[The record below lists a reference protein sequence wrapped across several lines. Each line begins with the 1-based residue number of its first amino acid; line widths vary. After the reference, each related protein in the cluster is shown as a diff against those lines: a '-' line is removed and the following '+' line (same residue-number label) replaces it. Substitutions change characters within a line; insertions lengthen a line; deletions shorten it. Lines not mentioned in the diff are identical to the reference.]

1 MKKILIFGST
11 GSLGTLLAK
20 NLKKNY
26 IVFTDQKIKKKL
38 KSSSDYKV
46 LYKII
51 SKKKP
56 NYIINLIALT
66 NVDKCE
72 KKKFLAD
79 KSNFVFVKNLT
90 KSISMIKNKIRLIHI
105 STDQVY
111 NGRGKHDEK
120 HVQPIN
126 YYGLSKLKGER
137 AIKKIPSIILR
148 TNFFGKTKKKENLC
162 NWIFKNVKNKKKINT
177 FKNIYFSPLHI
188 TTLIKIINKILK
200 HNSAQGVFNLGT
212 KNKISK
218 AKFAENFIKDLGL
231 DMNLLNKTNYS
242 NNHLYAKR
250 PLDMSMKINKF
261 EKYFKIKL
269 PTVKTEMSKL
279 IKEYK

>member
-1 MKKILIFGST
+1 MVRLVH
-11 GSLGTLLAK
+11 GTLLAK

-72 KKKFLAD
+72 KKFLAD
-79 KSNFVFVKNLT
+79 KSNFVFVKILT

-111 NGRGKHDEK
+111 NGRSKHDEK

-126 YYGLSKLKGER
+126 YYGLLCKLKAKR
-137 AIKKIPSIILR
+137 AIKKYLQL
-148 TNFFGKTKKKENLC
+148 F
-162 NWIFKNVKNKKKINT
+162 
-177 FKNIYFSPLHI
+177 
-188 TTLIKIINKILK
+188 
-200 HNSAQGVFNLGT
+200 
-212 KNKISK
+212 
-218 AKFAENFIKDLGL
+218 
-231 DMNLLNKTNYS
+231 
-242 NNHLYAKR
+242 
-250 PLDMSMKINKF
+250 
-261 EKYFKIKL
+261 
-269 PTVKTEMSKL
+269 
-279 IKEYK
+279 